1 MTAAARA
8 DDRRP
13 RPKAPA
19 FSPPCTSALIRRQ
32 IRDARIRGSRRH
44 AMQTWALVLRRGCGH
59 KRWSVR
65 ERVPRLVG
73 GAADTSAPNHHGR
86 SKTGALYG
94 GEIPSPSS
102 IGGDGGGGGG
112 YFGGGA
118 GGEGGGDSSAGE
130 GAGGSDTVLG
140 GLHATGVVIRDG
152 VRDGDG
158 QVTISWTVS
167 PSATIGAPVGAARY
181 TRGQVVDAVYSVRVA
196 PAAGAWPR
204 VWGRSRRERRLT
216 PQASGRTASHSPRAR
231 ATASEQARRSATRSC
246 CPQTGVRSPTCTP
259 GPTGGSASR
268 SCSPG
273 RGQQTCWRPPGVD
286 DFAHCAAVLRP
297 APGRFVFAREHVK
310 GKARDRGT

>member
-1 MTAAARA
+1 
-8 DDRRP
+8 
-13 RPKAPA
+13 
-19 FSPPCTSALIRRQ
+19 
-32 IRDARIRGSRRH
+32 
-44 AMQTWALVLRRGCGH
+44 MQTWALVLRRGCGH

-167 PSATIGAPVGAARY
+167 PSATIGAAVGAARY
-181 TRGQVVDAVYSVRVA
+181 TRGQVVDAVYSCQGGAGGGGLASCLGSV
-196 PAAGAWPR
+196 AAGTPIDTTSLGTHSFTLTARSSDGQRASTTVSYTVVLPANRCSITHLHARPDWR
-204 VWGRSRRERRLT
+204 VGFT
-216 PQASGRTASHSPRAR
+216 
-231 ATASEQARRSATRSC
+231 
-246 CPQTGVRSPTCTP
+246 VVFP
-259 GPTGGSASR
+259 GPGTADVLETAGG
-268 SCSPG
+268 
-273 RGQQTCWRPPGVD
+273 
-286 DFAHCAAVLRP
+286 
-297 APGRFVFAREHVK
+297 
-310 GKARDRGT
+310 